1 MLTAQED
8 WRSKEKMEEE
18 KKSGECIGLPP
29 EICSELTKEQELIK
43 IKVEKR
49 RFGKEVTIVEGIEG
63 NNTELKKIASM
74 LKSKLAAGGSAKDN
88 KIIIQGDHR
97 EKIKEIL
104 MELGYPEEN
113 IIIIE

>member
-1 MLTAQED
+1 
-8 WRSKEKMEEE
+8 
-18 KKSGECIGLPP
+18 
-29 EICSELTKEQELIK
+29 
-43 IKVEKR
+43 
-49 RFGKEVTIVEGIEG
+49 
-63 NNTELKKIASM
+63 M
-74 LKSKLAAGGSAKDN
+74 LKSKLAAGGATKDN